1 MKNTLKV
8 KQWLKEKKNLP
19 QFEFITPTRVKRIKD
34 GKIYQIGQTGY
45 AEEIVA
51 DYTIGDFGSNNID
64 VHLKVQ
70 RESKGARFNSNYT
83 WNINWL

>member
-8 KQWLKEKKNLP
+8 KDWLKDRKNLP
-19 QFEFITPTRVKRIKD
+19 QFEFITPIRVKRIKD
-34 GKIYQIGQTGY
+34 GKIFQLGQIGY

-51 DYTIGDFGSNNID
+51 DYTLCNFCSNQID
-64 VHLKVQ
+64 VKLEVD
-70 RESKGARFNSNYT
+70 EPNCLSTYT

>member
-8 KQWLKEKKNLP
+8 KQWLKDRKNLP

-45 AEEIVA
+45 ASEIVA
-51 DYTIGDFGSNNID
+51 DYTISAFDSNQIIVNID
-64 VHLKVQ
+64 VQ
-70 RESKGARFNSNYT
+70 RPSCISTY
-83 WNINWL
+83 NWYMNML